1 MGAGEGA
8 QSGQGWGRGSTGN
21 VPSLAGKVREGF
33 LEEGATALRP
43 EI

>member
-1 MGAGEGA
+1 M
-8 QSGQGWGRGSTGN
+8 QSGQGWGRGSIGN
-21 VPSLAGKVREGF
+21 VPNPAGKVREGF